1 MAFSVHYGTDAGA
14 EKWGVFG
21 SWYSTTTVGH
31 LSFNQDPGAVLAHTK
46 VLPAPDNQKENFMLG
61 IKR

>member
-1 MAFSVHYGTDAGA
+1 MAQMLELRNGESLAPD
-14 EKWGVFG
+14 
-21 SWYSTTTVGH
+21 TTTVGH
-31 LSFNQDPGAVLAHTK
+31 LSFNQDPGAVLAHTE